1 MIGTT
6 DIMNINRRFLLSAR
20 PDGTPQAS
28 DFSLVDEPV
37 PAIGADEILIR
48 NHYASLDPAIR
59 GWLDDVPS
67 YLPPVDL
74 GDAVRATTVGV
85 VEASNAEGFAP
96 GDWVMGLNKIEH
108 YSVAKLGGFTSRID
122 ADIVPSVTNYLSV
135 MGAVGL
141 TAWFG
146 VTEILKPKAGETF
159 LISGA
164 AGAVGSMAGQLG
176 KLAGARVVG
185 IAGGPAK
192 CKRLI
197 DDYGFDAAI
206 DYRGKDVEALIQA
219 IGEACPKGIDLV
231 FENVGGIGLDA
242 TLTHINPYARIG
254 LCGLISE
261 YNGDA
266 YGTRN
271 LWQLIARMATIRGFL
286 ISEFLDRFAE
296 GGMAMA
302 KLVSDGKLRFDEHI
316 DEGIDNAYP
325 AFLRLFEGSNQGKM
339 ILKLA

>member
-1 MIGTT
+1 MI
-6 DIMNINRRFLLSAR
+6 INRRFLLTAR
-20 PDGTPQAS
+20 PDGLIKPG
-28 DFSLVDEPV
+28 DFTLVDEPV
-37 PAIGADEILIR
+37 PAIGPDEMLVR
-48 NHYASLDPAIR
+48 NHYASIDPAIR

-85 VEASNAEGFAP
+85 VEASNLEGFAP

-108 YSVAKLGGFTSRID
+108 YSVARKGGFTSPID
-122 ADIVPSVTNYLSV
+122 PSIVPSVTNYLSV

-141 TAWFG
+141 TAYFG
-146 VTEILKPKAGETF
+146 VNEILKPRPGETF

-164 AGAVGSMAGQLG
+164 AGAVGSLVGQLG

-185 IAGGPAK
+185 IAGGPDK
-192 CKRLI
+192 CRRLI
-197 DDYGFDAAI
+197 EDYGFDAAV
-206 DYRGKDVEALIQA
+206 DYRGKDVDALTAA
-219 IGEACPKGIDLV
+219 IGEACADGIDLV
-231 FENVGGIGLDA
+231 FENVGGVGLDA
-242 TLTHINPYARIG
+242 TLEHINDHARIG

-261 YNGDA
+261 YNGA
-266 YGTRN
+266 PYGTRN
-271 LWQLIARMATIRGFL
+271 LWKLIARMATIRGFL

-302 KLVSDGKLRFDEHI
+302 TLVGEGKLRFDEHI
-316 DEGIDNAYP
+316 DEGIDNAFP

-339 ILKLA
+339 LLKLI

>member
-1 MIGTT
+1 MTT
-6 DIMNINRRFLLSAR
+6 NRRFLLAQR
-20 PDGTPQAS
+20 PDGLIKPD
-28 DFSLVDEPV
+28 DFALVEEPV
-37 PAIGADEILIR
+37 PTIGPDQILVR

-67 YLPPVDL
+67 YLPPVEL

-85 VEASNAEGFAP
+85 VEASNLEGFKP

-108 YSVAKLGGFTSRID
+108 YSVATKGGFTSPID
-122 ADIVPSVTNYLSV
+122 PTLVPSVTNYLSV
-135 MGAVGL
+135 VGAVGL

-146 VTEILKPKAGETF
+146 VQDVLKPKAGET
-159 LISGA
+159 LLVSGA
-164 AGAVGSMAGQLG
+164 AGAVGSMVGQLAR
-176 KLAGARVVG
+176 LAGARVVG

-192 CKRLI
+192 CARLM
-197 DDYGFDAAI
+197 DDYGFDAAV
-206 DYRGKDVEALIQA
+206 DYRGKDVAELSAA
-219 IGEACPKGIDLV
+219 IGAACPDGIDLV

-242 TLTHINPYARIG
+242 TLEHINPHARIA

-261 YNGDA
+261 YNGEP

-271 LWQLIARMATIRGFL
+271 LWMIIARMATIRGFL

-302 KLVSDGKLRFDEHI
+302 KLVGEGKLRFDEHI

-339 ILKLA
+339 ILKLI

>member
-1 MIGTT
+1 MT
-6 DIMNINRRFLLSAR
+6 MNRRFLLVAR
-20 PDGTPQAS
+20 PDGTPKPG
-28 DFSLVDEPV
+28 DFALVDAPV
-37 PAIGADEILIR
+37 PTIGPDQILIR

-67 YLPPVDL
+67 YLPPVEL
-74 GDAVRATTVGV
+74 NDAVRATTVGV
-85 VEASNAEGFAP
+85 VEASNADGFTP
-96 GDWVMGLNKIEH
+96 GQWVMGLNKIEH
-108 YSVAKLGGFTSRID
+108 YSVATKGGFTSPID
-122 ADIVPSVTNYLSV
+122 PSIVPSVTNYLSV

-141 TAWFG
+141 TAYFG

-185 IAGGPAK
+185 IAGGPDK
-192 CKRLI
+192 CRRLI

-206 DYRGKDVEALIQA
+206 DYRGKDGGAMDAA
-219 IGEACPKGIDLV
+219 IGAACPDGIDLV

-242 TLTHINPYARIG
+242 TLLHLNAFARVG

-261 YNGDA
+261 YNADEH
-266 YGTRN
+266 YGARN
-271 LWQLIARMATIRGFL
+271 LWQLIVKSATIRGFL
-286 ISEFLDRFAE
+286 ISEFLPRFAE

-302 KLVSDGKLRFDEHI
+302 KLVGEGKLRFDEHI
-316 DEGIDNAYP
+316 DEGIDKAYP

-339 ILKLA
+339 ILKLV

>member
-1 MIGTT
+1 MS
-6 DIMNINRRFLLSAR
+6 INRRFLLTTR
-20 PDGTPQAS
+20 PDGLIKPS
-28 DFSLVDEPV
+28 DFTLVDEPV
-37 PAIGADEILIR
+37 PAIGPDEILVR
-48 NHYASLDPAIR
+48 NHYASIDPAIR

-74 GDAVRATTVGV
+74 SDAVRATTVGV
-85 VEASNAEGFAP
+85 VEASNLEGFAP

-108 YSVAKLGGFTSRID
+108 YSVARKGGFTSPID
-122 ADIVPSVTNYLSV
+122 PTLVPSVTNYLSV

-141 TAWFG
+141 TAYFG
-146 VTEILKPKAGETF
+146 VNDILKPQAGETF

-164 AGAVGSMAGQLG
+164 AGAVGSLVGQLG

-185 IAGGPAK
+185 IAGGPDK
-192 CKRLI
+192 CRRLI
-197 DDYGFDAAI
+197 EDYGFDAAV
-206 DYRGKDVEALIQA
+206 DYRGKDVDALTAA
-219 IGEACPKGIDLV
+219 IGEACPEGIDVV

-242 TLTHINPYARIG
+242 TLEHINIHARIG

-261 YNGDA
+261 YNGA
-266 YGTRN
+266 PYGTRN
-271 LWQLIARMATIRGFL
+271 LWKLIARIATIRGFL

-302 KLVSDGKLRFDEHI
+302 KLVGEGKLRFDEHI
-316 DEGIDNAYP
+316 DDGIDNAFP

-339 ILKLA
+339 ILKLI

>member
-1 MIGTT
+1 MT
-6 DIMNINRRFLLSAR
+6 INRRFLLTAR
-20 PDGTPQAS
+20 PDGLIKPG
-28 DFSLVDEPV
+28 DFTLVDEPV
-37 PAIGADEILIR
+37 PAIGPDEMLVR
-48 NHYASLDPAIR
+48 NHYASIDPAMR

-67 YLPPVDL
+67 YLPPVAL

-85 VEASNAEGFAP
+85 VEASNLEGFAP

-108 YSVAKLGGFTSRID
+108 YSVARKGGFTSPID
-122 ADIVPSVTNYLSV
+122 AALVPSVTHYLSV

-141 TAWFG
+141 TAYFG
-146 VTEILKPKAGETF
+146 VNDILKPQAGETF

-164 AGAVGSMAGQLG
+164 AGAVGSLVGQLG
-176 KLAGARVVG
+176 KLVGARVVG
-185 IAGGPAK
+185 IAGGPDK
-192 CKRLI
+192 CRRLI
-197 DDYGFDAAI
+197 ADYGFDAAV
-206 DYRGKDVEALIQA
+206 DYRGKDVDALTAA
-219 IGEACPKGIDLV
+219 IGEACPDGIDLV

-242 TLTHINPYARIG
+242 TLEHINAHARIG

-261 YNGDA
+261 YNGEP

-271 LWQLIARMATIRGFL
+271 LWKLIARMATIRGFL

-302 KLVSDGKLRFDEHI
+302 KLVGEGKLRFDEHI
-316 DEGIDNAYP
+316 DEGIDNAFP

-339 ILKLA
+339 ILKLI

>member
-1 MIGTT
+1 MTT
-6 DIMNINRRFLLSAR
+6 NRRFLLTTR
-20 PDGTPQAS
+20 PDGMIKPG
-28 DFSLVDEPV
+28 DFTLIDEPV
-37 PAIGADEILIR
+37 PAIGPDEILVR

-67 YLPPVDL
+67 YLPPVEL

-108 YSVAKLGGFTSRID
+108 YSVAKKGGFTSPID
-122 ADIVPSVTNYLSV
+122 ATLVPSVTNYLSV

-141 TAWFG
+141 TAYFG
-146 VTEILKPKAGETF
+146 VNDILKPRPGETL

-164 AGAVGSMAGQLG
+164 AGAVGSLAGQLG

-185 IAGGPAK
+185 IAGGPEK
-192 CKRLI
+192 CRRLI
-197 DDYGFDAAI
+197 EDYGFDAAI
-206 DYRGKDVEALIQA
+206 DYRGKDSDALSAA
-219 IGEACPKGIDLV
+219 IGAVCPNGIDLV

-242 TLTHINPYARIG
+242 TLDHINAHARIG

-261 YNGDA
+261 YNGTPH
-266 YGTRN
+266 GTRN
-271 LWQLIARMATIRGFL
+271 LWKLIANMATIRGFL
-286 ISEFLDRFAE
+286 ISEFLDRFTE

-302 KLVSDGKLRFDEHI
+302 KLVGAGKLRFDEHI
-316 DEGIDNAYP
+316 DEGIDNAFP
-325 AFLRLFEGSNQGKM
+325 AFLRLFEGSNRGKM
-339 ILKLA
+339 ILKLV

>member
-1 MIGTT
+1 MT
-6 DIMNINRRFLLSAR
+6 MNRRFLLTAR
-20 PDGTPQAS
+20 PDGTPKAS
-28 DFSLVDEPV
+28 DFQLVDEAV
-37 PAIGADEILIR
+37 PTIGPDEMLIR

-67 YLPPVDL
+67 YLPPVEL

-85 VEASNAEGFAP
+85 VEASNLEGFAP
-96 GDWVMGLNKIEH
+96 GDWVMGLNKIEL
-108 YSVAKLGGFTSRID
+108 YSVARKGGFTSPID
-122 ADIVPSVTNYLSV
+122 PGIVPSVTNYLSV
-135 MGAVGL
+135 IGAVGL
-141 TAWFG
+141 TAYFG
-146 VTEILKPKAGETF
+146 VNDILKPMAGETF

-185 IAGGPAK
+185 IAGGPEK
-192 CKRLI
+192 CRRLI
-197 DDYGFDAAI
+197 EDYGFDAAI
-206 DYRGKDVEALIQA
+206 DYRGKGVDALTNA
-219 IGEACPKGIDLV
+219 VGEACPHGIDLV

-242 TLTHINPYARIG
+242 TLTHINRHARIA

-261 YNGDA
+261 YNGEP

-286 ISEFLDRFAE
+286 ISEFLPRFVE
-296 GGMAMA
+296 GGAAMA
-302 KLVSDGKLRFDEHI
+302 KLVGEGKLRFDEHI

-339 ILKLA
+339 ILKLI

>member
-1 MIGTT
+1 MS
-6 DIMNINRRFLLSAR
+6 INRRFLLTTR
-20 PDGTPQAS
+20 PDGLIKPA
-28 DFSLVDEPV
+28 DFTLVDEPV
-37 PAIGADEILIR
+37 PAIGPDEILVR
-48 NHYASLDPAIR
+48 NHYASIDPAIR

-85 VEASNAEGFAP
+85 VEASHLDGFAP

-108 YSVAKLGGFTSRID
+108 YSVARKGGFTSRID
-122 ADIVPSVTNYLSV
+122 PTLVPSVTNYLSV

-141 TAWFG
+141 TAYFG
-146 VTEILKPKAGETF
+146 VNDILKPKAGETF

-164 AGAVGSMAGQLG
+164 AGAVGSLVGQLG

-185 IAGGPAK
+185 IAGGPDK
-192 CKRLI
+192 CRRLI
-197 DDYGFDAAI
+197 EDYGFDAAV
-206 DYRGKDVEALIQA
+206 DYRGKDVDALTKA
-219 IGEACPKGIDLV
+219 IGEACPDGIDLV

-242 TLTHINPYARIG
+242 TLDHINAHARIG

-261 YNGDA
+261 YNGA
-266 YGTRN
+266 PYGTRN
-271 LWQLIARMATIRGFL
+271 LWKLIARMATIRGFL
-286 ISEFLDRFAE
+286 ISEFLDRFTE

-302 KLVSDGKLRFDEHI
+302 KLVSEGKLRFDEHI
-316 DEGIDNAYP
+316 DEGIDNAFP

-339 ILKLA
+339 ILKLI